1 MPETTIPSP
10 LRRRLLAAG
19 LAALA
24 ALPLS
29 GCWGSSQAHAVD
41 PPRAREALKIALEH
55 WKSGESPR
63 SLQSSSTPMIVQDFD
78 WIGGAKLLDYQIL
91 DDGTA
96 LDANLSVKVKLIL
109 DSPGKKQGKADEKAV
124 WYLVGTSPS
133 VTVFRNMLRR

>member
-29 GCWGSSQAHAVD
+29 GCWGSSQANAVD

-78 WIGGAKLLDYQIL
+78 WIGGAKLLDYRI
-91 DDGTA
+91 DG
-96 LDANLSVKVKLIL
+96 
-109 DSPGKKQGKADEKAV
+109 PGRE
-124 WYLVGTSPS
+124 LVGQQNFP
-133 VTVFRNMLRR
+133 VTLTLEASGRKATRRVEYQVTTDPILVVSRQD